1 MPETAPAPA
10 AETADQPA
18 APVEWHGEFDPER
31 AGRLVAALRSDVAE
45 LKDRLAAKDAELGAS
60 AGRVAEL
67 EGEIRTRDLAQVR
80 DDVIRRHKIPEAV
93 AEFVTGETAEDIEAT
108 AAKVATAFVATAPE
122 PMPGIPK
129 PALTPG
135 RAANDAAGG
144 ACDPREVAQR
154 ITATV

>member
-1 MPETAPAPA
+1 MPETAPA
-10 AETADQPA
+10 AETAGQPA
-18 APVEWHGEFDPER
+18 AHVDWHGEFDPER

-80 DDVIRRHKIPEAV
+80 ADVIRRHQIPEAA
-93 AEFVTGETAEDIEAT
+93 AEFVTGETAEDIEAN
-108 AAKVATAFVATAPE
+108 AAKVASAFVATAPE
-122 PMPGIPK
+122 AMPGLPR

-135 RAANDAAGG
+135 RAANDAGNVY
-144 ACDPREVAQR
+144 DPREVARR
-154 ITATV
+154 IASSN